1 MKIAIIEDERRSYEY
16 LTSLVRKSIHEAEI
30 YPQIESVASGVR
42 FFNSAQEIDL
52 VFMDIQLAD
61 GLSLEILAQCEI
73 NTPIIFTTAFD
84 QYAIE
89 AFKHNSIDYLLKPI
103 QFDQVDEAINKFR
116 SRSKEEVILRL
127 QDLMHSYSKKKTKSR
142 FLVKS
147 GKGYRFIPSD
157 QIAFMY
163 SEDGLTFINTME
175 GQRHLYNK
183 GIEQLSEEIDPGRFF
198 RINRGQIVC
207 IDAINEIHPHLNQ
220 RLKLKLNVGGDQDFI
235 VSRHRAQDFK
245 LWLDA

>member
-1 MKIAIIEDERRSYEY
+1 MKTAIVEDERRSYEY
-16 LTSLVRKSIHEAEI
+16 LASLVKRSSPDAEI
-30 YPQIESVASGVR
+30 FPQIESVASGVA
-42 FFNSAQEIDL
+42 FFNSGQEVDL

-73 NTPIIFTTAFD
+73 TTPIIFTTAFD

-103 QFDQVDEAINKFR
+103 QFEHVRQAIEKFR

-127 QDLMHSYSKKKTKSR
+127 QDLMQSYSKKNTKSR

-147 GKGYRFIPSD
+147 GKGYRFVPSD

-163 SEDGLTFINTME
+163 SEDGLTFLHTKD
-175 GQRHLYNK
+175 GQRYIYNK
-183 GIEQLSEEIDPGRFF
+183 GIEQLTDEVNTAQFF
-198 RINRGQIVC
+198 RINRGQIVS
-207 IDAINEIHPHLNQ
+207 IDSIEEIHPHLNQ
-220 RLKLKLNVGGDQDFI
+220 RLKLKLNIPSDQEFY
-235 VSRHRAQDFK
+235 VSRQRVQEFK